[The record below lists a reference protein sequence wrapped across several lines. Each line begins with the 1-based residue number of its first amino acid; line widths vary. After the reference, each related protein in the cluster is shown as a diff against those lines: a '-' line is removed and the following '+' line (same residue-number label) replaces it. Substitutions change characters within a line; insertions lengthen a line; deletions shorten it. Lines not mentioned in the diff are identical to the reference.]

1 MLENMEKTEKNR
13 KNRRKINAMKATGI
27 VRRIDDLGRVV
38 VPKEIRRT
46 LRIREGD
53 PLEIFTD
60 KEGEIILKKYSPIGE
75 LSAFAKQYA
84 ESLAQMLGCL
94 AGKKD
99 AECKSRRK
107 KICAGGEQNR
117 TLQSG
122 GDQSDPVCGGCDRGG
137 TPAEHGSERPV

>member
-1 MLENMEKTEKNR
+1 
-13 KNRRKINAMKATGI
+13 MKATGI

-84 ESLAQMLGCL
+84 ESLSQMLGCL
-94 AGKKD
+94 AGICDMDQVSEGKKD

>member
-1 MLENMEKTEKNR
+1 MDQVVAAAGNGKKELQDEDITRE
-13 KNRRKINAMKATGI
+13 
-27 VRRIDDLGRVV
+27 LGRVS
-38 VPKEIRRT
+38 E
-46 LRIREGD
+46 
-53 PLEIFTD
+53 
-60 KEGEIILKKYSPIGE
+60 
-75 LSAFAKQYA
+75 
-84 ESLAQMLGCL
+84 
-94 AGKKD
+94 GKKD